1 MSDDIEVV
9 MVPIFK
15 QLEISSKSQDVEHTV
30 ATSDP
35 IVVETV
41 ILPVESPS
49 ISYEDGNKGGVVGL
63 SVSVFVLMVGTVM
76 FSTLLAASL
85 VAVLVEK
92 VTSSGQ
98 KEHN

>member
-1 MSDDIEVV
+1 

-35 IVVETV
+35 IIVETV
-41 ILPVESPS
+41 ILPVESPN
-49 ISYEDGNKGGVVGL
+49 ISDEDGNEGGVIGL
-63 SVSVFVLMVGTVM
+63 SVSVIFLIVGAVM
-76 FSTLLAASL
+76 FSTLLASL
-85 VAVLVEK
+85 IAVLFAK
-92 VTSSGQ
+92 VTSSGK